1 VFRLHFYYFDGC
13 AIQFGLRVCRYLRAR
28 YLTQLDHIIKPKSPV
43 HLIDDDCRSV
53 SLDTIEACSEPAE
66 EVDDLEELSKKFV
79 GEVDLPQS
87 AWPVTRGIQCAL
99 TNIYRQGAIVEG
111 VEPSL
116 RTFPHSIPR
125 G

>member
-1 VFRLHFYYFDGC
+1 MVFRLHFYYFDGC
-13 AIQFGLRVCRYLRAR
+13 AIQFGLQRFAPPVPKTTY
-28 YLTQLDHIIKPKSPV
+28 IIKPKSPV

-66 EVDDLEELSKKFV
+66 EVDDLEELSKKFF